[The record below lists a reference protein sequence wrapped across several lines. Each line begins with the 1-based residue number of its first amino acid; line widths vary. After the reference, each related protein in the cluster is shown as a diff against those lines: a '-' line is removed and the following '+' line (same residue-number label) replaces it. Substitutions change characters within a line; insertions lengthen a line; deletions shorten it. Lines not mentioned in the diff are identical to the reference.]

1 MNVKRN
7 LLIALSAASLATGA
21 FAATPP
27 PATPVAA
34 QAETQSAPQGAP
46 MKSDVPPALAKK
58 AKITLDAARTTA
70 LAQVPNGTVKS
81 EELEREHGKLIY
93 SFDIVVPGKSGVE
106 EVNVNAING
115 KVVNKKHE
123 SAKTEAREDKKS
135 MKKSA
140 KTSN

>member
-27 PATPVAA
+27 PAAPVPA
-34 QAETQSAPQGAP
+34 QAETQGAP
-46 MKSDVPPALAKK
+46 VKSDVPPALAKK
-58 AKITLDAARTTA
+58 AKITLDAARATA

-106 EVNVNAING
+106 EVNVNAITG

-123 SAKTEAREDKKS
+123 SAKSEAREDKKS